1 MAGLELLSDQGY
13 RIDGR
18 RAGELRKIQARMGVF
33 AQADGSAYI
42 EQGNTKALAVVYGP
56 HEASKRP
63 GAGLGAARRGSR
75 TKPYGLTPPRN
86 GSSSSPRCLSRPGEA
101 PLTPSSLSSITS
113 LTSWREENSQAPT
126 NTLPCFSAFTN
137 YISFTESSTLLVSL
151 LEHKL
156 PRQGLSMKL
165 SAFIAVSVLYRT
177 SKTRTSYSLISI

>member
-63 GAGLGAARRGSR
+63 GAGSSR
-75 TKPYGLTPPRN
+75 QWALIVSEVPQPAWR
-86 GSSSSPRCLSRPGEA
+86 SSTHSPFSQL
-101 PLTPSSLSSITS
+101 II
-113 LTSWREENSQAPT
+113 LTSWREEASQATATLFACLRLLTTSVLLSLPRRFFLYWNINSQYRDSRC
-126 NTLPCFSAFTN
+126 NCLPLLLCLSAVSRPAKHAHFTVWLVYESSAF
-137 YISFTESSTLLVSL
+137 
-151 LEHKL
+151 
-156 PRQGLSMKL
+156 
-165 SAFIAVSVLYRT
+165 
-177 SKTRTSYSLISI
+177 

>member
-63 GAGLGAARRGSR
+63 GAGFWDARRESR
-75 TKPYGLTPPRN
+75 PKPYGLTPLRN
-86 GSSSSPRCLSRPGEA
+86 GSIIISEVPQPPGEA
-101 PLTPSSLSSITS
+101 PLTPSSLSSITI
-113 LTSWREENSQAPT
+113 LTSWREENSQTPT
-126 NTLPCFSAFTN
+126 TLFLAFLHLLIT
-137 YISFTESSTLLVSL
+137 SFLLSLRPVSL

-165 SAFIAVSVLYRT
+165 SAFIAVSVLYQT